1 MIAGLALLLLVAAG
15 PRMATAAEWNYSTYR
30 VQIADDEPSTGQGGE
45 EASMT
50 PAVTGKKSI
59 GKGVMF
65 SLVIPGA
72 GQLYS
77 GQWWRAIPWLAIE
90 VGGWAMFAKYHGDGQ
105 SKTDEFETYAGPRD
119 DPNHFN
125 VNAYLLREYQIASS
139 DAYNTEPFQGTL
151 AEWRSLEWSGING
164 RQHYLEN
171 ALGYGHDVM
180 TDDIQQYYEMIGK
193 YINQFGYGWD
203 DTYDD
208 ENGNPLFD
216 PNIENDDPALWQSS
230 SGDDPA
236 TVGFDG
242 TSPRFDLYRDLR
254 GQANDLLNKSNTA
267 MEVVLVNHILSA
279 LDAAFAV
286 RSYNKKLEP
295 SNLGDLNFRYDIK
308 TINGD
313 KARFLTASVALN

>member
-1 MIAGLALLLLVAAG
+1 MGSKWMIAGLAVLLIVAAW
-15 PRMATAAEWNYSTYR
+15 PHTAAAADWSYSPYR
-30 VQIADDEPSTGQGGE
+30 AQFTADEPSSGQSEE
-45 EASMT
+45 EAPTT
-50 PAVTGKKSI
+50 PAVPGKKSI

-65 SLVIPGA
+65 SLVIPGT

-90 VGGWAMFAKYHGDGQ
+90 GVGWAMFAKYHGDGQ
-105 SKTDEFETYAGPRD
+105 SKTDEFEAYAGPRD

-139 DAYNTEPFQGTL
+139 DAYNTKPYSGTL
-151 AEWRSLEWSGING
+151 SEWRTLEWSV
-164 RQHYLEN
+164 RQGYLEN
-171 ALGYGHDVM
+171 ALGYGHDVL
-180 TDDIQQYYEMIGK
+180 TSDIQQYYEMIGK

-203 DTYDD
+203 DTYDPNAD
-208 ENGNPLFD
+208 IND
-216 PNIENDDPALWQSS
+216 PNAGHIWVP

-242 TSPRFDLYRDLR
+242 VSPHFDHYRDMR
-254 GQANDLLNKSNTA
+254 GEANDLLDKGNVA

-286 RSYNKKLEP
+286 RSHNKHLEP
-295 SNLGDLNFRYDIK
+295 SNLGDLNFHYDIK

-313 KARFLTASVALN
+313 KARFLTASLALN